1 MAEVKI
7 SEMPELTTAPGD
19 AVIPVV
25 SGGVNYKITRANLF
39 AAAYDITAFAAA
51 TSVLEVGATAT
62 TPSFTAAHNKTPT
75 SLSLTNNDNGE
86 NKNVVSTPT
95 GFTSSQSYTKTTNN
109 AAVTFTL
116 TGSDGVDGDTRTT
129 SISWRPRV
137 YHGIGAAGGNSE
149 AFIEALAS
157 SALQSSR
164 ATSYTDNA
172 TGANHL
178 YWAAPASYGT
188 PTFTVG
194 GFEGG
199 FSLVSNTI
207 SVTNANGVTQNYQLW
222 VSDVAGLGSTAVVVS

>member
-1 MAEVKI
+1 MAQVKI
-7 SEMPELTTAPGD
+7 SEMPEVTTASSG
-19 AVIPVV
+19 AYIPIVD
-25 SGGVNYKITRANLF
+25 GGVNKKITRANLF
-39 AAAYDITAFAAA
+39 AAAYDITAFAASSP
-51 TSVLEVGATAT
+51 TLEIGATAT
-62 TPSFTAAHNKTPT
+62 APAFTAAHNKTPT
-75 SLSLTNNDNGE
+75 SLVLTNNDNGE
-86 NKNVVSTPT
+86 SKSVVATPT
-95 GFTSSQSYTKTTNN
+95 GFTSSQNYTKSTNN
-109 AAVTFTL
+109 AQVTFTL
-116 TGSDGVDGDTRTT
+116 TGSDGVDGDVAAAA
-129 SISWRPRV
+129 ISWRPRV

-172 TGANHL
+172 TGANYL

-194 GFEGG
+194 GFAGG

-207 SVTNANGVTQNYQLW
+207 SVTNAFGVSQLYQLW